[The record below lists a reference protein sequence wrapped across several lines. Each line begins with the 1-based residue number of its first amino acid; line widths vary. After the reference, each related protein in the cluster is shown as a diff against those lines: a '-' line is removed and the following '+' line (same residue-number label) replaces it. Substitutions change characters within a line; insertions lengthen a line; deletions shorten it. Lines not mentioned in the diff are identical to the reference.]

1 MTTALILG
9 YSAFDLGFFNDKDV
23 RIKIIKQAIR
33 RDLERLAEEGVTWL
47 VFTGILGFEY
57 WVLEVARDM
66 KADYG
71 FQLAT
76 VFDFETHGSNWN
88 EANQAKLAA
97 FKQADFVKY
106 AYPTY
111 QNPSQFRDYNQFV
124 IQNTDGAYLFY
135 DEEQETKLKYLYQE
149 MKKQEQYFIK
159 KLTFDDLNEVAEN
172 FSEN

>member
-1 MTTALILG
+1 MDLANELKKDYEFQTASIFL
-9 YSAFDLGFFNDKDV
+9 
-23 RIKIIKQAIR
+23 
-33 RDLERLAEEGVTWL
+33 
-47 VFTGILGFEY
+47 FENQG
-57 WVLEVARDM
+57 E
-66 KADYG
+66 
-71 FQLAT
+71 
-76 VFDFETHGSNWN
+76 NWN

-97 FKQADFVKY
+97 FKQTDFVKY

-172 FSEN
+172 FSGN

>member
-1 MTTALILG
+1 MTSLLITG
-9 YSAFDLGFFNDKDV
+9 YKAFEIGISTEKDM
-23 RIKIIKQAIR
+23 RINIIKEAAK
-33 RDLERLAEEGVTWL
+33 RDLIRFLEDGVDWL
-47 VFTGILGFEY
+47 VFMGNLGFES
-57 WVLEVARDM
+57 WVLEL
-66 KADYG
+66 ADDLKKDYE
-71 FQLAT
+71 FQIAT
-76 VFDFETHGSNWN
+76 ICLFENQGENGN

-97 FKQADFVKY
+97 FKQTDFVKY

-111 QNPSQFRDYNQFV
+111 QNPNQFRDYNQFI

-172 FSEN
+172 FSGN